1 MQTTTKCCE
10 HCGKTRDVEKKGVSI
25 QRYEDGRYKAVRV
38 LVCADTCAS
47 CYTIR
52 SEIKTL
58 RRRLHTMQ
66 RSPSW

>member
-10 HCGKTRDVEKKGVSI
+10 HCGKTRDVEKEGVSI
-25 QRYEDGRYKAVRV
+25 QRYEDGRYKPVRI

-47 CYTIR
+47 YYTIR

-66 RSPSW
+66 RRPA

>member
-1 MQTTTKCCE
+1 MQTTTQCCE

-25 QRYEDGRYKAVRV
+25 QPYEDGRYKPVRI

-47 CYTIR
+47 YYTIR

-66 RSPSW
+66 RRQAW

>member
-25 QRYEDGRYKAVRV
+25 QRYEYGRYKPVRI

-47 CYTIR
+47 YYTIR

-66 RSPSW
+66 RRPVW

>member
-1 MQTTTKCCE
+1 MQTTTQCCE

-47 CYTIR
+47 YYTIR

-66 RSPSW
+66 RRPAW